1 MLVIPIRTESD
12 ISRTPFVNFG
22 LIGANIL
29 CFAVFGAS
37 AMNPEL
43 AAFRSQYLVFHSDA
57 PAVYQ
62 FLTYQFLHAD
72 MWHLFGNMLFLWV
85 FGNSVNAKM
94 GQVPYLLFYLAAG
107 VFAAWGYGVVTT
119 VPSQLLGA
127 SGAIAAITS
136 AYLVLFP
143 RSRVTV
149 LVWFFFIHFFQV
161 RAMIVIVLK
170 VIVWDNI
177 VSPALSAA
185 DAVAQSA
192 HLWGYLFGFVGAMS
206 MLLLRAL
213 PRDQYDILA
222 LWKRWN
228 QRREFAA
235 TMRDPAAAATAKH
248 GSVARTGSSDS
259 EAIKKE
265 EEKIDAIGELRS
277 QISEHLDRESIS
289 DACRTYEELVA
300 LDDQHCLAERYQL
313 KVARGYY
320 DASRF
325 SEAANAFERYITVYR
340 DSIESINVR
349 LLLGII
355 YARDLKQFEEADTH
369 LTKCQERLQDAS
381 RQQQCEAWLSR
392 VRAELG
398 RPAV

>member
-1 MLVIPIRTESD
+1 
-12 ISRTPFVNFG
+12 
-22 LIGANIL
+22 
-29 CFAVFGAS
+29 
-37 AMNPEL
+37 
-43 AAFRSQYLVFHSDA
+43 
-57 PAVYQ
+57 
-62 FLTYQFLHAD
+62 
-72 MWHLFGNMLFLWV
+72 
-85 FGNSVNAKM
+85 
-94 GQVPYLLFYLAAG
+94 
-107 VFAAWGYGVVTT
+107 
-119 VPSQLLGA
+119 
-127 SGAIAAITS
+127 
-136 AYLVLFP
+136 
-143 RSRVTV
+143 
-149 LVWFFFIHFFQV
+149 
-161 RAMIVIVLK
+161 MIVIVLK

-381 RQQQCEAWLSR
+381 RQQQCKAWLSR